1 MDFAPFFLIYL
12 VTKKKKKKKPR
23 DFAIGL
29 HMMSKLGFQEITC
42 HIKDLIQ
49 KNI

>member
-1 MDFAPFFLIYL
+1 MDFAPFFSYL
-12 VTKKKKKKKPR
+12 FSHQKKKKKPR

-42 HIKDLIQ
+42 HIKVLIQ

>member
-12 VTKKKKKKKPR
+12 VTKKKPR

-29 HMMSKLGFQEITC
+29 YMMSKLGFQEITC

-49 KNI
+49 KIYKIL